1 MSNDQKK
8 EAWRKNIKRLR
19 EEPSKLSYQLPDSRT
34 KEEVDLIIEVVK
46 EENQDNFFGW
56 EYEEMFLGN
65 KKQLVIFKKCKE
77 LNEYLE
83 KYRLPKNFEGSLKD
97 VETVAKSMFELKIQ
111 RNIAISLGD

>member
-8 EAWRKNIKRLR
+8 EAWRQNIKRLK
-19 EEPSKLSYQLPDSRT
+19 EEPNKLSYQLPDNRPQ
-34 KEEVDLIIEVVK
+34 EEVDLIIEVVG
-46 EENQDNFFGW
+46 EENQDDSLDW

-65 KKQLVIFKKCKE
+65 KKQLVVFKKCRE

-97 VETVAKSMFELKIQ
+97 V
-111 RNIAISLGD
+111 